1 MSAGAYSVGRFRKA
15 AIQLVGGR
23 VAQAAARLLL
33 VLAVV
38 RVLPVEDY
46 GAYMLIVGTAEI
58 MVQVASFGILP
69 LAQRYLP
76 QMLTT
81 LPLHKLY
88 RFVTFLVTTQI
99 AIYGAIAWTLGQFWE
114 QLTPYFGMNAAQT
127 EATRVAV
134 WIFLVIPSFRF
145 TAELLECLLGFGQI
159 ARAVMVMVRAGAIIV
174 LILVQP
180 EVHLR
185 DILLV
190 DAIAT
195 GLCVAAVLS
204 RVRAN
209 LTALHTPIADG
220 HLPLREMAHFAFN
233 MALVGPMSATSNPG
247 AVRLVLANGLG
258 LAESGLFAF
267 LQTLERLVSRYLPA
281 TLLKN
286 LIRPVLISR
295 YFGKGDHELLS
306 AGTGLLLKSNMLAVI
321 GGLVVIAV
329 CGDQVVSLMSG
340 GKFSGAGLT
349 LLLLYV
355 NMIATSQRGVQEM
368 VMQITGHTRVLWI
381 TSIVSPIAL
390 LLIWL
395 CAGYGL
401 NVAVL
406 IMTAGSMTA
415 NWLAAAVL
423 QWKTDWFRV
432 DWRGMTAIFLPGL
445 AAAVIGILMLGWARP
460 LVAGAVALL
469 FFLAFLRIGRPFNG
483 HEIGAVERVVGKR
496 AVRLL
501 RGFAVS

>member
-1 MSAGAYSVGRFRKA
+1 M
-15 AIQLVGGR
+15 
-23 VAQAAARLLL
+23 AQAAARVVL

-46 GAYMLIVGTAEI
+46 GAYMLIVGTAE
-58 MVQVASFGILP
+58 MMLQVGSFGILP

-81 LPLHKLY
+81 LPLQRLY
-88 RFVTFLVTTQI
+88 GFVAFLVSAQL
-99 AIYGAIAWTLGQFWE
+99 AVFALMAALLALFWNAV
-114 QLTPYFGMNAAQT
+114 TPMFGMNAAQT
-127 EATRVAV
+127 EATRVAA
-134 WIFLVIPSFRF
+134 WMFLVIPAFRF
-145 TAELLECLLGFGQI
+145 TAELLEAMLGFGQI
-159 ARAVMVMVRAGAIIV
+159 ARAVMVFVRAGAV
-174 LILVQP
+174 LLLILVQP
-180 EVHLR
+180 HVTLR
-185 DILLV
+185 DVLMV
-190 DAIAT
+190 DMLAT
-195 GLCVAAVLS
+195 GLCVLFTLS
-204 RVRAN
+204 RIRSN
-209 LTALHTPIADG
+209 LDALHTPGAHG
-220 HLPLREMAHFAFN
+220 QLPVAEMWRFARH

-295 YFGKGDHELLS
+295 YVGRGNSELLS

-329 CGDQVVSLMSG
+329 CGDQIVSIMSG
-340 GKFSGAGLT
+340 GKFKGAGLT

-381 TSIVSPIAL
+381 TSVVSPLAL
-390 LLIWL
+390 LAIWL
-395 CAGYGL
+395 CAGFGL

-406 IMTAGSMTA
+406 IMTAGSMIA
-415 NWLAAAVL
+415 NWSAAGVL
-423 QWKTDWFRV
+423 QMKTDWFRV
-432 DWRGMTAIFLPGL
+432 DWRGMAAIFLPGL
-445 AAAVIGILMLGWARP
+445 AAALIGIALDAWVPP
-460 LVAGAVALL
+460 LVAGACALAL
-469 FFLAFLRIGRPFNG
+469 FLMFLRIGRPFNDG
-483 HEIGAVERVVGKR
+483 ELGAVERVVGKR

>member
-1 MSAGAYSVGRFRKA
+1 MSAGAYSVARFRRA
-15 AIQLVGGR
+15 ALQLVGGR
-23 VAQAAARLLL
+23 MAQAAARLLL

-38 RVLPVEDY
+38 RVLPVADY
-46 GAYMLIVGTAEI
+46 GAYMLIVGTAE
-58 MVQVASFGILP
+58 MLLQVASFGLLP
-69 LAQRYLP
+69 VAQRYLP
-76 QMLTT
+76 QLLTSVPLAT
-81 LPLHKLY
+81 LQ
-88 RFVTFLVTTQI
+88 RFVALLV
-99 AIYGAIAWTLGQFWE
+99 GAQLLVFGAMALALGAAWE
-114 QLTPYFGMNAAQT
+114 SVTPYFGMSPAQT
-127 EATRVAV
+127 EATKVAA

-145 TAELLECLLGFGQI
+145 TAELLECMLGFGQI
-159 ARAVMVMVRAGAIIV
+159 ARAVMVTVRAGAILL
-174 LILVQP
+174 LIAVRPQV
-180 EVHLR
+180 ELR

-195 GLCVAAVLS
+195 GLCVVAVLA
-204 RVRAN
+204 RIRAN
-209 LTALHTPIADG
+209 IAALHTGNPVG
-220 HLPLREMAHFAFN
+220 TVPWREIGRFAAN

-295 YFGKGDHELLS
+295 YVARGDQDLLM
-306 AGTGLLLKSNMLAVI
+306 AGAGLLLKSNMLAVV

-329 CGDQVVSLMSG
+329 CGDQIVAIMSG
-340 GKFSGAGLT
+340 GKFTGAGLT

-381 TSIVSPIAL
+381 TSVVSPIAL

-395 CAGYGL
+395 LSGYGL

-406 IMTAGSMTA
+406 VMTAGSLTA
-415 NWLAAAVL
+415 NSLAAAVL
-423 QWKTDWFRV
+423 QARTDWFRV
-432 DWRGMTAIFLPGL
+432 DWRGMAGILLPGL
-445 AAAVIGILMLGWARP
+445 VAAVGGILLLGWARP
-460 LVAGAVALL
+460 FVAGACAFVL
-469 FFLAFLRIGRPFNG
+469 FLCLLRIGRPFNG
-483 HEIGAVERVVGKR
+483 DEVGAVERVTGRR

-501 RGFAVS
+501 REFAHT

>member
-1 MSAGAYSVGRFRKA
+1 MSAGAYSVGRFRRA

-23 VAQAAARLLL
+23 VAQAAARVVL

-38 RVLPVEDY
+38 RILPVEDY
-46 GAYMLIVGTAEI
+46 GAYMLIVGTAEL
-58 MVQVASFGILP
+58 MLQVGSFGILP

-81 LPLHKLY
+81 LPLRRLY
-88 RFVTFLVTTQI
+88 GFVAFLVGVQLAIFATI
-99 AIYGAIAWTLGQFWE
+99 AGLIGAFWGE
-114 QLTPYFGMNAAQT
+114 LTPVFGMSPAQT
-127 EATRVAV
+127 EATRIAA
-134 WIFLVIPSFRF
+134 WMFLVIPAFRF
-145 TAELLECLLGFGQI
+145 TAELLESMLGFGQI
-159 ARAVMVMVRAGAIIV
+159 ARAVMVMARASAV
-174 LILVQP
+174 LLLILLLPV
-180 EVHLR
+180 VHLR
-185 DILLV
+185 DVLV
-190 DAIAT
+190 VDMAVT
-195 GLCVAAVLS
+195 GVCVLFVLS
-204 RVRAN
+204 RIRRNLRTLHAPEASGTLPVAEMWRFVR
-209 LTALHTPIADG
+209 H
-220 HLPLREMAHFAFN
+220 
-233 MALVGPMSATSNPG
+233 MALVGPMGATSNPG

-295 YFGKGDHELLS
+295 YVGKGNSDLLS

-329 CGDQVVSLMSG
+329 CGDQIVAIMSG
-340 GKFSGAGLT
+340 GKFTGAGLT

-368 VMQITGHTRVLWI
+368 VMQITGHTRALWI
-381 TSIVSPIAL
+381 TSVVAPVAL
-390 LLIWL
+390 LLIW
-395 CAGYGL
+395 AFSGYGL

-406 IMTAGSMTA
+406 IMTAGSLIA
-415 NWLAAAVL
+415 NWLAAGFL
-423 QWKTDWFRV
+423 QARTDWFRV
-432 DWRGMTAIFLPGL
+432 DWRGMAAIFIPGL
-445 AAAVIGILMLGWARP
+445 AAALLGLLLTGWARP
-460 LVAGAVALL
+460 LLAGA
-469 FFLAFLRIGRPFNG
+469 LAFMLFVMFVRIGRPFNG
-483 HEIGAVERVVGKR
+483 GEIGAVERVVGQR